1 MVKISAFKAIR
12 PVRDKA
18 SLVASRSYLTYSE
31 SAIKEKL
38 DNNPYTFL
46 HIINPEYKKKN
57 KQKEKQKF
65 LKIKEKFTEFVD
77 EKILIRDKTNC
88 FYVYQQ
94 INKSKTYT
102 GIIGTAAVKDYLNG
116 RIKKH
121 ELTLKK
127 REEMFCN
134 YLKLTGFHAEPV
146 LLCYKENLNINN
158 IIQKYISSRAEYE
171 FTTTNKSLH
180 KLWIINN
187 NDDINKISKE
197 FKNIDELYI
206 ADGHHRTASSA
217 LLSKVNNS
225 ERSKYFMSYLLSEKQ
240 LNILSFNR
248 LIKSLNNMTAKN
260 FIYKI
265 KEKFNVVEK
274 SSHFSPTQKNQFSMY
289 LENQWYSITL
299 KKKYNKN
306 SNKLD
311 PSILSF
317 FILRPLLNI
326 IDERTD
332 KNITFVEGNVS
343 TKELKKQV
351 DNSNYKVAFILKPII
366 IDDIKKI
373 ADKGNTLPPKSTYV
387 EPKLRSGLTIYP
399 I

>member
-31 SAIKEKL
+31 NTIKEKL

-46 HIINPEYKKKN
+46 HIINTEYKKKN
-57 KQKEKQKF
+57 KQNDKQKF

-77 EKILIRDKTNC
+77 KKILIRDKTNC

-94 INKSKTYT
+94 KNELKTYT
-102 GIIGTAAVKDYLNG
+102 GIIGAAAVKDYLSG
-116 RIKKH
+116 KIKKH

-127 REEMFCN
+127 REEKFCN
-134 YLKLTGFHAEPV
+134 YLKLAGFNAEPV
-146 LLCYKENLNINN
+146 LLCYKENSNINN
-158 IIQKYISSRAEYE
+158 IIQKYILSRAEYE
-171 FTTTNKSLH
+171 FTTTDKSLH

-187 NDDINKISKE
+187 NDDIKKISKE
-197 FKNIDELYI
+197 FKKIDDLYI

-217 LLSKVNNS
+217 LLSKA
-225 ERSKYFMSYLLSEKQ
+225 SKTESSSYFMSYLLSEKQ

-248 LIKSLNNMTAKN
+248 LIKSLNNLTAKN

-265 KEKFNVVEK
+265 REKFNVVER
-274 SSHFSPTQKNQFSMY
+274 SSHCSSTQKNQFSMY
-289 LENQWYSITL
+289 LENQWYSISL
-299 KKKYNKN
+299 KKNYNKN

-317 FILRPLLNI
+317 YILKPILNI

-332 KNITFVEGNVS
+332 KNITFVEGNVP

-373 ADKGNTLPPKSTYV
+373 ADKGDTLPPKSTYV
-387 EPKLRSGLTIYP
+387 EPKLRSGLTIYS

>member
-31 SAIKEKL
+31 NTIKEKL

-46 HIINPEYKKKN
+46 HIINTEYKKKN
-57 KQKEKQKF
+57 KQNDKQKF

-77 EKILIRDKTNC
+77 KKILIRDKTNC

-94 INKSKTYT
+94 KNELKTYT
-102 GIIGTAAVKDYLNG
+102 GIIGAAAVKDYLSG
-116 RIKKH
+116 KIKKH

-127 REEMFCN
+127 REEKFCN
-134 YLKLTGFHAEPV
+134 YLKLAGFNAEPV
-146 LLCYKENLNINN
+146 LLCYKENSNINN
-158 IIQKYISSRAEYE
+158 IIQKYILSRAEYE
-171 FTTTNKSLH
+171 FTTTDKSLH

-187 NDDINKISKE
+187 NDDIKKISKE
-197 FKNIDELYI
+197 FKKIDDLYI

-217 LLSKVNNS
+217 LLSKA
-225 ERSKYFMSYLLSEKQ
+225 SKTESSSYFMSYLLSEKQ

-248 LIKSLNNMTAKN
+248 LIKSLNNLTAKN
-260 FIYKI
+260 FICKI
-265 KEKFNVVEK
+265 REKFNVVER
-274 SSHFSPTQKNQFSMY
+274 SSHCSSTQKNQFSMY
-289 LENQWYSITL
+289 LENQWYSISL
-299 KKKYNKN
+299 KKNYNKN

-317 FILRPLLNI
+317 YILKPILNI

-332 KNITFVEGNVS
+332 KNITFVEGNVP

-373 ADKGNTLPPKSTYV
+373 ADKGDTLPPKSTYV